1 MFKTGLVNYLGKK
14 LALILPSNEF
24 LVILIITTV
33 VIFLTEVSSNTATAN
48 VFVPIVIGLAHA
60 LGFNVVEIT
69 MATVLA
75 CSYAFMLPMAT
86 PPNAIVFGFAKI
98 KISEMAKIGLILN
111 LVGIVIISLFVYFLL

>member
-1 MFKTGLVNYLGKK
+1 MLLFLQ
-14 LALILPSNEF
+14 ALILPSNEF

-60 LGFNVVEIT
+60 LGFNVVKIT

-86 PPNAIVFGFAKI
+86 PPNAIVFGFAQI